1 METFRT
7 VQVPSYCILLLDCP
21 AFGHSPS
28 PSPVDLHT
36 SLIRRAAPPRSCAL
50 EATTSTP
57 EGGHSAIPC
66 ACAPPGGWYLC
77 ASTRR
82 TSPKTDL
89 KAHRPSLAASSAA
102 PVGDSSHTHLPP
114 PFPHDEPYF
123 ALLAD
128 RTDHSFSAVSKL

>member
-1 METFRT
+1 VDPSRCSAAVLRIGSHHQHARRRSFR
-7 VQVPSYCILLLDCP
+7 
-21 AFGHSPS
+21 
-28 PSPVDLHT
+28 HT
-36 SLIRRAAPPRSCAL
+36 LR
-50 EATTSTP
+50 
-57 EGGHSAIPC
+57 GC

-123 ALLAD
+123 ALLA
-128 RTDHSFSAVSKL
+128 